1 MNFTER
7 NIRRTQE
14 CVPGFLKVR
23 EKIFDD
29 YFHLTWDDIFTHE
42 TFATEQSAGRV
53 NFKGPHLDK
62 IKQGYPFCKPGGK
75 PSKELI
81 AFAESIYRK

>member
-1 MNFTER
+1 M
-7 NIRRTQE
+7 
-14 CVPGFLKVR
+14 
-23 EKIFDD
+23 
-29 YFHLTWDDIFTHE
+29 HE
-42 TFATEQSAGRV
+42 TFTTEQAAGRV

-81 AFAESIYRK
+81 AFADSIYRK